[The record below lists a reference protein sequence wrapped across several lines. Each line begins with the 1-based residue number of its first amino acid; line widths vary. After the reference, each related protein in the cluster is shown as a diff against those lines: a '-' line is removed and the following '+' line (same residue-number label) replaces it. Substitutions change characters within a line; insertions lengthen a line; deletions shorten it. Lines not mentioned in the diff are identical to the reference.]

1 MNQYYLKIRSQ
12 LRLKLDNRDKLYSE
26 LTEND
31 VLQLKRLFAYIHR
44 SLVLQRSSNYHL
56 SKHDKELLLSVF
68 NWSILS
74 SDFKG
79 DLQKG
84 LWICSSQGV
93 GKDIV
98 LKTIV
103 AFYAEFGRKIREFT
117 FSEFNK
123 KWFNLNPEYFKM
135 PIKINDVNEVG
146 MIKLDRT
153 SYPIVE
159 FLDYREINNNRRGL
173 LVSSNFTPKS
183 LQDKLEKNLYNPRL
197 NERAK
202 ECFNV
207 IVLSDTESKRSN
219 EIIKI

>member
-183 LQDKLEKNLYNPRL
+183 LQDKLEKNLDNPRL

-207 IVLSDTESKRSN
+207 IVLSDTESKRNS

>member
-1 MNQYYLKIRSQ
+1 MNHNYLKIRSQ
-12 LRLKLDNRDKLYSE
+12 LLLKLDNREKIHSNFNKEEAYY
-26 LTEND
+26 
-31 VLQLKRLFAYIHR
+31 LKKLFAFIHK
-44 SLVLQRSSNYHL
+44 SLVLERSKEYKLSNN
-56 SKHDKELLLSVF
+56 DKTLLLSVF

-74 SDFKG
+74 PDFKG

-84 LWICSSQGV
+84 LWLCSPQGV
-93 GKDIV
+93 GKDLI

-103 AFYAEFGRKIREFT
+103 AFYAEFGKKIREFT

-135 PIKINDVNEVG
+135 PIKINDVNEMG

-153 SYPIVE
+153 SFPIVE

-173 LVSSNFTPKS
+173 LVSSNFTPKI
-183 LQDKLEKNLYNPRL
+183 LQNKLEKNLNNPRL
-197 NERAK
+197 EERAK

-207 IVLSDTESKRSN
+207 IVLSDSKSKRSN
-219 EIIKI
+219 DIIKI